1 MLDTAEA
8 SCRGLLG
15 TKPIDSRRLMTESSS
30 DVRRTMVPP
39 SPTSM
44 SFKDTT
50 GEPRSSHPPPHES
63 QAPSDLPV
71 HRTLMVES
79 ASCPA
84 GRSAALPPSP
94 LETRHFTTA
103 VPPGWPGPCE
113 DVPLGR
119 GMAC

>member
-8 SCRGLLG
+8 SCSGLLG
-15 TKPIDSRRLMTESSS
+15 TKPIDSRRLMTDSSS

-50 GEPRSSHPPPHES
+50 GELWSSHPPPHET

-71 HRTLMVES
+71 QRTLMVES
-79 ASCPA
+79 ASRPA
-84 GRSAALPPSP
+84 GRSAALPPSA

-103 VPPGWPGPCE
+103 VPPGSPGPCE
-113 DVPLGR
+113 DAPLGR
-119 GMAC
+119 SLDC